1 MDPYKKIFKIK
12 KVDDIFSLLE
22 DDMATLSSQKTSPF
36 YGAFKRKQKNGRKFF
51 KQFKNVQKWFFK
63 YKENGFIQN
72 KYLLISRI
80 IQINN

>member
-36 YGAFKRKQKNGRKFF
+36 YGAF
-51 KQFKNVQKWFFK
+51 
-63 YKENGFIQN
+63 
-72 KYLLISRI
+72 
-80 IQINN
+80 